1 MLRLETGRSV
11 AAAVALARPIGRCFD
26 TVACDAKCVTLPA
39 VDGAPTVK
47 CVKVAAVAGVTDV
60 DDAWW

>member
-1 MLRLETGRSV
+1 M

-47 CVKVAAVAGVTDV
+47 CVKVVAVDGVTDV